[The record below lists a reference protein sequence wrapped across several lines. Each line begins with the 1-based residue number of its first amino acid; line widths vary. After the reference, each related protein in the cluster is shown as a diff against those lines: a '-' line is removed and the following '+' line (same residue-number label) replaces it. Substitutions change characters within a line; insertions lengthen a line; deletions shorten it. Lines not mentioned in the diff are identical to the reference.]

1 MKKYYQEPICLRFYY
16 DEEVLATS
24 GGDEV
29 PFDMDDL
36 F

>member
-16 DEEVLATS
+16 DEEVLTTS
-24 GGDEV
+24 GDEV
-29 PFDMDDL
+29 PFDMEDL